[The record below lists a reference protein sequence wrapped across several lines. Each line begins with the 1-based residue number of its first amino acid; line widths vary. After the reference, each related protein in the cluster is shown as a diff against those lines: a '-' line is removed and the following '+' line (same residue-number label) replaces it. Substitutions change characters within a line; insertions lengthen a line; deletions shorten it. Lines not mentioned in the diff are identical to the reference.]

1 MEKMVTID
9 VFSDNMKM
17 NKILDV
23 LHDIGL
29 KTAGMASKADQA
41 YMNILWKR
49 WHGNFDDYG
58 RAPGKAIQE
67 HYTRIDGRTIARR
80 AIYLER
86 EG

>member
-1 MEKMVTID
+1 MKREMIYIVID
-9 VFSDNMKM
+9 GVDIKAYDN
-17 NKILDV
+17 
-23 LHDIGL
+23 
-29 KTAGMASKADQA
+29 ASKADQA
-41 YMNILWKR
+41 YMNILRKR

-67 HYTRIDGRTIARR
+67 HYTSIDGRTIARR